1 MPKPLPDA
9 LFASENDHRA
19 CRAAIRTGSRSFY
32 AASWLL
38 PCDVRRSAFALYAF
52 CRLADDAIDIE
63 SGAHA
68 LVRLQARL
76 DDAYAGRP
84 HDHPAD
90 RAFADLV
97 RRHRIPRELALALVE
112 GFQWDCEGRRYAN
125 LEELHDYAARV
136 AGAVGAMMTLL
147 MGVREPRVL
156 ARACDLGAA
165 MQLTNIAR
173 DVGEDARA
181 GRLYLPLDWLVEAGI
196 NPAAFLVAPAPS
208 EALANV
214 VARLLAEADRLYA
227 RAREGIACLPPACRP
242 AILAACAIYAEIG
255 REIARR
261 GYDPVT
267 TRARVHSKRKLAL
280 VAVAALRAATLVRRE
295 SGPALP
301 AAAFLIDAVA
311 FDRPPRAANARYS
324 LKAHIVR
331 VLDIFERLERVE
343 QTGR

>member
-9 LFASENDHRA
+9 LFASESDHRA

-38 PCDVRRSAFALYAF
+38 PGDVRRSAFALYAF

-63 SGAHA
+63 SGAPA
-68 LVRLQARL
+68 LARLQARL

-90 RAFADLV
+90 RAFADIV

-112 GFQWDCEGRRYAN
+112 GFQWDCEDRRYAT
-125 LEELHDYAARV
+125 LEELHGYAARV

-147 MGVREPRVL
+147 MGVREPHVL

-181 GRLYLPLDWLVEAGI
+181 GRLYLPLDWLADAGLDPTTFLA
-196 NPAAFLVAPAPS
+196 NPTPS
-208 EALANV
+208 PALANV
-214 VARLLAEADRLYA
+214 VAQLLVEADRLYA
-227 RAREGIACLPPACRP
+227 RSRDGIARLPPRCRP
-242 AILAACAIYAEIG
+242 AILAAAAIYAEIG

-261 GYDPVT
+261 GHDSVT
-267 TRARVHSKRKLAL
+267 ARARVRATRKLAL
-280 VAVAALRAATLVRRE
+280 VVVAALRAATLVRRDSE
-295 SGPALP
+295 PAMP

-311 FDRPPRAANARYS
+311 LHRPPRVASARYS
-324 LKAHIVR
+324 LKAHFVR
-331 VLDIFERLERVE
+331 VLEIFERLERIE